1 MRKLKPQKRV
11 VLADPVYDS
20 KVVTKLINN
29 VMWDGKKNLAQEIVY
44 GAFKKVEEKT
54 KQPAMEVF
62 KKALVNLMPN
72 LELKVTRIGGANYQV
87 PTPVSPVRQQTL
99 ALRWL
104 VGFARKRSEKVMIDR
119 LANEIID
126 ATNGIGGAAKKRE
139 DVHKM
144 AAANKA
150 YAHLARGRVD
160 KKSIRDNGAKVD
172 TYVDPA
178 LSSVSETITKV
189 SK

>member
-1 MRKLKPQKRV
+1 
-11 VLADPVYDS
+11 
-20 KVVTKLINN
+20 
-29 VMWDGKKNLAQEIVY
+29 
-44 GAFKKVEEKT
+44 
-54 KQPAMEVF
+54 
-62 KKALVNLMPN
+62 
-72 LELKVTRIGGANYQV
+72 
-87 PTPVSPVRQQTL
+87 
-99 ALRWL
+99 
-104 VGFARKRSEKVMIDR
+104 MIDR